1 MHLTVHASSVRHC
14 YLYAP
19 STNFISLIANPFYVT
34 RRIMEDGIIFEVDL
48 TSLSTKI
55 IFSYL
60 ENRGR
65 RGRNKEIHRIEGK
78 FFKKTRN

>member
-1 MHLTVHASSVRHC
+1 
-14 YLYAP
+14 
-19 STNFISLIANPFYVT
+19 
-34 RRIMEDGIIFEVDL
+34 MEDGIIFEVDL

-65 RGRNKEIHRIEGK
+65 RDRNKEIHRIEGK